1 MKNTPFQSCF
11 KTPAP
16 FLQLSHRPLL
26 VFVLLFSITICFS
39 QKIASAFDPTITN
52 LGDPNVRA
60 QLVEQLARQSQQKK
74 LHAAS
79 IAQLYDWPVREQ
91 INQNIFELMAIDD
104 YRIYTYKTCNINAAI
119 SIGAD
124 LIRNTPPYDLNGTGL
139 TAGLWDGGA
148 ARDTHQEFGARINII
163 DSVSYSDHSTHVA
176 GTIAA
181 AGIVTGALGMAP
193 NALIDSYEWNSDAS
207 EMASRAMTY
216 PHEPGTIQISNH
228 SYGFIIGWE
237 NSFLPPRWYGI
248 WGQREDALFGMYN
261 TDTADWDSLCYNA
274 PYFLPFKAAGNDR
287 SDNAPTEGQT
297 FAFYDPPPPKW
308 QTKTYDPCTDPYDD
322 GYDNGGFDTIMTVG
336 NAKNIM
342 TIGAVDDAVL
352 AGLRDPQRAAMSVFS
367 GWGPTDDGRIKPDIV
382 TNGIGLYSPTAASD
396 ATYASYS
403 GTSMASPGAA
413 GAAILLTEYYNRL
426 FPADAMRAS
435 TIKALLIHTA
445 DDLGNPGPDYKF
457 GFGLLNA
464 LAAANLIADQNDFSD
479 ADIIVENLLD
489 DVDSI
494 HTYQFQ
500 WDRVSPIRAT
510 LCWTDPPAA
519 PLEELDNPS
528 PRLINDLDLRVIDP
542 YGGVFYPYVLNPA
555 SPNDIATTADNVLDN
570 VEQIE
575 IPFPNLVGTYTLSVT
590 CKGTLTNSQQYYS
603 LILTGRLNDPS
614 ILPDFNRDGL
624 FNLIDLKILADNWL
638 NDNPLTDIAPETSDG
653 VTNFLDFAEFAEN
666 FNL

>member
-1 MKNTPFQSCF
+1 
-11 KTPAP
+11 
-16 FLQLSHRPLL
+16 
-26 VFVLLFSITICFS
+26 VI
-39 QKIASAFDPTITN
+39 
-52 LGDPNVRA
+52 
-60 QLVEQLARQSQQKK
+60 EQMNR
-74 LHAAS
+74 
-79 IAQLYDWPVREQ
+79 
-91 INQNIFELMAIDD
+91 NIFELMAVDD
-104 YRIYTYKTCNINAAI
+104 YRIYAYKTCNSNAAI

-124 LIRNTPPYDLNGTGL
+124 LIRNTPPYNLNGAGL

-148 ARDTHQEFGARINII
+148 VRDTHQEFDARVNII
-163 DSVSYSDHSTHVA
+163 DSVSYADHSTHVA

-181 AGIVTGALGMAP
+181 AGIVTSALGMAP

-237 NSFLPPRWYGI
+237 HGFSPPRWYGI
-248 WGQREDALFGMYN
+248 WGQREDAFFGMYN
-261 TDTADWDSLCYNA
+261 TDTADWDNLCYNA

-287 SDNAPTEGQT
+287 SGNAPAEGQI
-297 FAFYDPPPPKW
+297 FAYYDPPPPKW
-308 QTKTYDPCTDPYDD
+308 RIKTYDPCTDPYDD
-322 GYDNGGFDTIMTVG
+322 GYDNGGFDTIMTVS

-342 TIGAVDDAVL
+342 TVGAVSDAVL
-352 AGLRDPQRAAMSVFS
+352 AGLRDPQQAAMSFFS

-382 TNGIGLYSPTAASD
+382 TNGTGLYSPIAASD
-396 ATYASYS
+396 ASYASYN
-403 GTSMASPGAA
+403 GTSMATPAAA

-426 FPADAMRAS
+426 FPSHAMRAS

-457 GFGLLNA
+457 GFGLMNA
-464 LAAANLIADQNDFSD
+464 KAAANIIADQNDFSD
-479 ADIIVENLLD
+479 ANIIVENLLD
-489 DVDSI
+489 DVNSI

-528 PRLINDLDLRVIDP
+528 PRLINDLDLRIIDP
-542 YGGVFYPYVLNPA
+542 NGTVFYPYVLNPA
-555 SPNDIATTADNVLDN
+555 VPNDSATTADNVLDN

-575 IPFPNLVGTYTLSVT
+575 IPSPNFIGTYTLSVT
-590 CKGTLTNSQQYYS
+590 FKGTLTNSQQYYS
-603 LILTGRLNDPS
+603 LILTGRLNDPAV
-614 ILPDFNRDGL
+614 LPDFNRDGL
-624 FNLIDLKILADNWL
+624 FNLKDLKILADNWL
-638 NDNPLTDIAPETSDG
+638 NDNLLTDIAPETSDG
-653 VTNFLDFAEFAEN
+653 ITNFRDFAEFAEN

>member
-1 MKNTPFQSCF
+1 MKSTPFQSRF
-11 KTPAP
+11 KALSPADR
-16 FLQLSHRPLL
+16 LLRLSRRPLL
-26 VFVLLFSITICFS
+26 VFVLLFSTTICFF
-39 QKIASAFDPTITN
+39 QQITSAN
-52 LGDPNVRA
+52 LNSPD
-60 QLVEQLARQSQQKK
+60 ARQQMVDKLMQKSLQKK
-74 LHAAS
+74 QHVTS
-79 IAQLYDWPVREQ
+79 IAQLNAWPLTEQ

-104 YRIYTYKTCNINAAI
+104 YRIYAYKTCNINAAV

-124 LIRNTPPYDLNGTGL
+124 LIRNTSPYDLNGAGL
-139 TAGLWDGGA
+139 TAGVWDGGA
-148 ARDTHQEFGARINII
+148 VRDTHQEFDSRVNII
-163 DSVSYSDHSTHVA
+163 DSVSYADHSTHVA

-181 AGIVTGALGMAP
+181 AGIVASALGMAP
-193 NALIDSYEWNSDAS
+193 NALIDSYEWNSDAA

-237 NSFLPPRWYGI
+237 NSFSPPRWYGT
-248 WGQREDALFGMYN
+248 WGQQESELFGMYN

-287 SDNAPTEGQT
+287 SDNAPAEGQT

-322 GYDNGGFDTIMTVG
+322 GYDNGGFDTIMTVS

-342 TIGAVDDAVL
+342 TVGAVGDAVL
-352 AGLRDPQRAAMSVFS
+352 AGLRDPQRATMSVFS

-382 TNGIGLYSPTAASD
+382 TNGISLYSPTAASD
-396 ATYASYS
+396 ASYASYS

-413 GAAILLTEYYNRL
+413 GAAILLTEYYTRL
-426 FPADAMRAS
+426 FPANAMRAS

-457 GFGLLNA
+457 GFGLMNA
-464 LAAANLIADQNDFSD
+464 KAAANLIADQNDFSD

-489 DVDSI
+489 DVNSI

-542 YGGVFYPYVLNPA
+542 NGTVFYPYVLNPA
-555 SPNDIATTADNVLDN
+555 GPNDIATTADNVLDN

-575 IPFPNLVGTYTLSVT
+575 IPFPNLIGTYTLSVT
-590 CKGTLTNSQQYYS
+590 FKGTLTNSQQYYS
-603 LILTGRLNDPS
+603 LILTGRLNDPAE
-614 ILPDFNRDGL
+614 LPDFNRDGL

-638 NDNPLTDIAPETSDG
+638 NDNPLTDIAPSSGDG
-653 VTNFLDFAEFAEN
+653 TVNFLDFAAFAEN